1 MDQESEPQNHTS
13 KSEYSEEES
22 NSESNLESNPKH
34 LVEELELFLQLEPL
48 TPLSPIPRT
57 RNPFLMSHQQLSTST
72 VASTTT
78 TAAPPEPQELKLGQ
92 PSTFDGEPKK
102 ARAWIN
108 NTQLY
113 LLVNKDVYDHD
124 DKKIVFALSFMKEG
138 SARLWA
144 LTETETALTRN
155 PPGFGTWADF
165 LKRFNNSFILENTRE
180 QAIAWLSTTKVN
192 DKINLLDYISK
203 FKNNATLSGITDQN
217 VLINFFSRGIPTQL
231 MRRIYSMDTVPT
243 TMEKWYLQTLHFK
256 HVWERTNEIAKG
268 RNNPFLPF
276 QDNRS
281 NHNNTQ
287 KRETQTP
294 WMWMPSKSKNSPW
307 KKDKDVLTTTFASN
321 VANPDID
328 PPNAETPSWENGNNR
343 PPPLP
348 RSKKSLTMKNR
359 PPLEEFPQWI
369 FKRGNLPDARDP

>member
-1 MDQESEPQNHTS
+1 MSNIDSSPLTLDQESEPQNHTS

-34 LVEELELFLQLEPL
+34 LAEELELFLQLEPL

-57 RNPFLMSHQQLSTST
+57 RNPFLMSHQQPSTST

-78 TAAPPEPQELKLGQ
+78 TTAPPKPQELKLGQ

-113 LLVNKDVYDHD
+113 LLINKDVYDHD

-138 SARLWA
+138 SAGLWA
-144 LTETETALTRN
+144 LTETEAALTRN
-155 PPGFGTWADF
+155 PPGFGTWANF
-165 LKRFNNSFILENTRE
+165 LKRFNDSFILENTRE

-192 DKINLLDYISK
+192 DGINLLDYISQ

-287 KRETQTP
+287 KKRDLNAMDMDAIQIKKLTP
-294 WMWMPSKSKNSPW
+294 EERQRCFDNNLCFKCHKPRHRSSQCQNPFLGKW
-307 KKDKDVLTTTFASN
+307 KQPTTTTAKIKEILDNEELATIGRIS
-321 VANPDID
+321 
-328 PPNAETPSWENGNNR
+328 
-343 PPPLP
+343 
-348 RSKKSLTMKNR
+348 TMD
-359 PPLEEFPQWI
+359 F
-369 FKRGNLPDARDP
+369 

>member
-1 MDQESEPQNHTS
+1 
-13 KSEYSEEES
+13 
-22 NSESNLESNPKH
+22 
-34 LVEELELFLQLEPL
+34 
-48 TPLSPIPRT
+48 
-57 RNPFLMSHQQLSTST
+57 MSHQQPSTST

-78 TAAPPEPQELKLGQ
+78 TAAPPKPQELKLGQ

-113 LLVNKDVYDHD
+113 LLVNKNVYDHD

-138 SARLWA
+138 SAGLWA

-155 PPGFGTWADF
+155 PPGFGTSADF

-287 KRETQTP
+287 KKRDLNAMDVDAIQIKKLTLEERQRCFDNNLCFKCRKP
-294 WMWMPSKSKNSPW
+294 GHRSSQCRNPFLGKW
-307 KKDKDVLTTTFASN
+307 KQLTTTTAKIKEILDDEES
-321 VANPDID
+321 ATIGRI
-328 PPNAETPSWENGNNR
+328 S
-343 PPPLP
+343 
-348 RSKKSLTMKNR
+348 TMD
-359 PPLEEFPQWI
+359 F
-369 FKRGNLPDARDP
+369 